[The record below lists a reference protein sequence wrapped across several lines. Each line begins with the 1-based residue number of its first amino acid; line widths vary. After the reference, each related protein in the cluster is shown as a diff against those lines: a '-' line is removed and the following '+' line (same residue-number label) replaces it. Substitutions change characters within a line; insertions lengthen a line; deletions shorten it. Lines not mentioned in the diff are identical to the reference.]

1 MAESEDRLEQ
11 ELQLLKAYAMSDAFY
26 TSPDN
31 RDANLWIQ
39 FYITKMEPTLQ
50 DEVQWGLEYT
60 KKYTMLGSVRYIE
73 KIHAQRRRVA
83 IVHQEINLWRQGPDV
98 FRCADRYQGLVCSGY
113 RLVVLFL

>member
-39 FYITKMEPTLQ
+39 LYITKMEPTLQ
-50 DEVQWGLEYT
+50 DEVQWDSNILKSTQCWGPYGT
-60 KKYTMLGSVRYIE
+60 SKRSMLNG
-73 KIHAQRRRVA
+73 A
-83 IVHQEINLWRQGPDV
+83 
-98 FRCADRYQGLVCSGY
+98 
-113 RLVVLFL
+113 VLR